1 MVAPT
6 GAQPAPQGWPSRE
19 GAMALGWWQLGL
31 LSGRRLNPWEARE
44 PRLKARGGRLGET
57 EQGKERR
64 APHGRVSELFPRDV
78 G

>member
-1 MVAPT
+1 
-6 GAQPAPQGWPSRE
+6 
-19 GAMALGWWQLGL
+19 MALGWWQLGL
-31 LSGRRLNPWEARE
+31 LSGRRLNLWEARE